1 MSPCA
6 VLAAAALIAVVLP
19 LRAQTTPSTPLAQTP
34 PAPTTSQP
42 TTPPLPAPG
51 QTDAENAPDDAQ
63 LPIPPVPP
71 RIAEG
76 DQYDHCMDMLA
87 DDPAGADALATS
99 WKTGGEAAAHCH
111 ALAQVELGNPAAGA
125 ALLTTLAS
133 TSQAPA
139 PSRAEVF
146 GQAAQAWT
154 MAGASQ
160 DAYAAATQAINLA
173 PEDPDLRV
181 THAIAAIT
189 VHRDAEAEEDLT
201 DALEADPKR
210 VDALILRAT
219 ARRDLGH
226 LAAATADIN
235 AACAQ
240 DPDNADALLERGI
253 IRQRQGDLA
262 GARADWEKAAD
273 MSPDTATGELAQQN
287 LALLDASARS
297 SGTKPWAHLR
307 TADRS

>member
-6 VLAAAALIAVVLP
+6 VLAAAALIAVALP
-19 LRAQTTPSTPLAQTP
+19 LRAQTTPPTPIGQNPSPPATPPPATPL
-34 PAPTTSQP
+34 QP
-42 TTPPLPAPG
+42 
-51 QTDAENAPDDAQ
+51 DAENAPDDAQ

-76 DQYDHCMDMLA
+76 DQYDRCMDMLA

-154 MAGASQ
+154 MAGATP
-160 DAYAAATQAINLA
+160 DAYAAATQAITLA

-181 THAIAAIT
+181 THAIAAIA

-287 LALLDASARS
+287 LALLDAGPRQ
-297 SGTKPWAHLR
+297 
-307 TADRS
+307 